1 MHLLHVRCL
10 SGLSKGKE
18 KGTRETEADPA
29 MVPSSKLASA
39 YYPHRPLWLRAVN
52 TGGDVLQR
60 LGMSFGQFNMAKLM
74 EAACR
79 HTGLHD
85 FGTIPFQESLQLLL
99 YSCEHEAQLNL
110 CGQMVAQHDT
120 RPAPK
125 TSTRRIT
132 ILWNNSA

>member
-1 MHLLHVRCL
+1 VRRDEDSARVL
-10 SGLSKGKE
+10 
-18 KGTRETEADPA
+18 
-29 MVPSSKLASA
+29 SSKLASV
-39 YYPHRPLWLRAVN
+39 YYPRRPLWLRAVN
-52 TGGDVLQR
+52 MGGAVLQR
-60 LGMSFGQFNMAKLM
+60 LGLSFGQFDVTRLMA
-74 EAACR
+74 AACQ

-85 FGTIPFQESLQLLL
+85 FGTIPFQESLQLRL